1 MISSV
6 CWVPRGRSSQS
17 PRSCILEEQ
26 DMAELLQQ
34 QQQQQSSSSSSSS
47 KKEQRKKQQQL
58 LRQQA
63 AAEDGESDEANSD
76 HSMEEDED
84 EDEDEGLLNGVFGV
98 LSSDGPAALT
108 DKQARLSAADEAED
122 EAANKILATD
132 LVLVA
137 AAAEADFSTLE
148 VAGVFLFV

>member
-1 MISSV
+1 MH
-6 CWVPRGRSSQS
+6 
-17 PRSCILEEQ
+17 
-26 DMAELLQQ
+26 A
-34 QQQQQSSSSSSSS
+34 
-47 KKEQRKKQQQL
+47 
-58 LRQQA
+58 
-63 AAEDGESDEANSD
+63 
-76 HSMEEDED
+76 
-84 EDEDEGLLNGVFGV
+84 EGLLNGVFGV

-148 VAGVFLFV
+148 VYVHDTSTGSLYVHHDIMVNPKP